1 MGIQINGNTD
11 TITAIDGALTVSGA
25 ELSAVTNLNATG
37 IVTASGFVG
46 DITGNVN
53 SSGVSTVSSLN
64 VGIGGTILTV
74 ISNRGIGIG
83 TNTYASL
90 IQARFA
96 VSNSSETFEFSP
108 GWDTYNGGVIEYV
121 NRSSNTTR
129 PDLNFYTTASGN
141 GSIKFWT
148 GGSERFR
155 ITGIGGSVGI
165 GITTPLAPLHLNST
179 ANPAVVI
186 GPSVSTRSSS
196 DVGFAKTFFVY
207 VDRQPSLPSWGDGT
221 NRDTL
226 FTDSLYVRT
235 PVRDNVNNPAI
246 VIAENGGQASGR
258 NSLVFWN
265 DDGNSGRGYTKAR
278 IYTEVGGSYAATKFF
293 IDVADSSRNIQNR
306 FAIDVNGTFTGSA
319 SNDISDARLKKNIK
333 DIENP
338 IEKIKALKGR
348 TFEWQE
354 RASMAPGT
362 KYGFIAQEVE
372 EIIPD
377 LVLNE
382 TGLRIFDENDNIVE
396 YPDYKNG
403 TTNYSK
409 SVQSTGIIP
418 VLVEALKEAL
428 EKIETLEA
436 EVAALKAAQ

>member
-11 TITAIDGALTVSGA
+11 TISAIDGALTVSGA
-25 ELSAVTNLNATG
+25 ELPTVTNLNATG

-129 PDLNFYTTASGN
+129 PDLNFYTTAFGN

-165 GITTPLAPLHLNST
+165 GITNPLAPLHLNST

-207 VDRQPSLPSWGDGT
+207 VDRQPSSPSWGDGT

-226 FTDSLYVRT
+226 FLRT
-235 PVRDNVNNPAI
+235 SRVYF
-246 VIAENGGQASGR
+246 QM
-258 NSLVFWN
+258 
-265 DDGNSGRGYTKAR
+265 T
-278 IYTEVGGSYAATKFF
+278 TETLS
-293 IDVADSSRNIQNR
+293 
-306 FAIDVNGTFTGSA
+306 
-319 SNDISDARLKKNIK
+319 
-333 DIENP
+333 
-338 IEKIKALKGR
+338 
-348 TFEWQE
+348 
-354 RASMAPGT
+354 
-362 KYGFIAQEVE
+362 
-372 EIIPD
+372 
-377 LVLNE
+377 
-382 TGLRIFDENDNIVE
+382 
-396 YPDYKNG
+396 KNG
-403 TTNYSK
+403 
-409 SVQSTGIIP
+409 
-418 VLVEALKEAL
+418 
-428 EKIETLEA
+428 
-436 EVAALKAAQ
+436 